1 MIDSFLNLR
10 SIVEKLFNDKH
21 QLSIRDEQIHLLGTL
36 EITSTE
42 WNHLVQ
48 LHQILQVFYHA
59 TKIMSG
65 SKYPSIGCAYFVL
78 AKLRLFLSNDVA
90 DNAAARRIKKLL
102 LAKYIQYFEDDRQQ
116 LNLLK
121 VSAKTSYR
129 NRLLY

>member
-1 MIDSFLNLR
+1 MVIFVSTVTCSIEWYVNGWNLSSTR
-10 SIVEKLFNDKH
+10 SLHMF
-21 QLSIRDEQIHLLGTL
+21 HLTL
-36 EITSTE
+36 EISSTE

-48 LHQILQVFYHA
+48 LHQILQVFFHA
-59 TKIMSG
+59 AKIMSG

-90 DNAAARRIKKLL
+90 DNAVARRIKKLL